1 MAKAKEKPIESTETQ
16 EPQLN
21 EDGLVAGQDV
31 DFQTLNRI
39 LAEKRDAKTKED
51 DAV

>member
-1 MAKAKEKPIESTETQ
+1 MAKAKTNEST

>member
-1 MAKAKEKPIESTETQ
+1 MAKAKAVEPEKTT

-21 EDGLVAGQDV
+21 EDGLVAGQAV